1 MALLYGYGTGS
12 IVESFRYDEV
22 VDLLNQIPNNT
33 LNLVKAS
40 DVRDSVFSLWE
51 RINDL
56 SVIVASA
63 SATPTTFM
71 NPDPTTITV
80 GGVATGTTFPTPQT
94 VQQMF
99 NAILYPYTTPT
110 ISLSVVSFSGSTT
123 PITTQK
129 EYGQSLNSW
138 LYWSVT
144 KKSNP
149 IVSVVVDGVTISPIT
164 GNSQTGWRNVSGT
177 YSSIS
182 GSFPVSTANTF
193 LMTVNDGSTSIFTGA
208 TVTWMNKIYWG
219 SIDLSG
225 LLFPNPNLTL
235 NPSYT
240 TYVTSAITSNLI
252 KALNGAGVG
261 TGSELSITKNK
272 TYNQINANGK
282 YLIFAWPSS
291 VSGATTP
298 TFIVNGLPNT
308 AFTRVNT
315 AWAFTNQFNATT
327 NYEVWVSNTAYN
339 SAANIIVS

>member
-12 IVESFRYDEV
+12 NIESFRYDEV
-22 VDLLNQIPNNT
+22 ANLLNQIPNNT

-63 SATPTTFM
+63 SSTPTTFM

-80 GGVATGTTFPTPQT
+80 GGVSSGTTFPTPQT

-99 NAILYPYTTPT
+99 NAILYPYASPT
-110 ISLSVVSFSGSTT
+110 ISLSVVSTINSIT
-123 PITTQK
+123 PISTIK
-129 EYGQSLNSW
+129 EYGQSLTSW
-138 LYWSVT
+138 LYWKVT

-149 IVSVVVDGVTISPIT
+149 IVSVIVNGVTISPIT

-177 YSSIS
+177 YS
-182 GSFPVSTANTF
+182 FPLPVSTFNSYV
-193 LMTVNDGSTSIFTGA
+193 MQVNDGTTTTSTST

-261 TGSELSITKNK
+261 SGSELSTTKNK
-272 TYNQINANGK
+272 TYTGMNANGR

-298 TFIVNGLPNT
+298 TFTVNNLPNT

-315 AWAFTNQFNATT
+315 AWPFTNQFNVTT
-327 NYEVWVSNTAYN
+327 NYEVWISNTAYN

>member
-12 IVESFRYDEV
+12 AVESFRYDDV

-40 DVRDSVFSLWE
+40 DVRDSVFTLWE

-63 SATPTTFM
+63 STTPTTYM
-71 NPDPTTITV
+71 NPDPTTVTV
-80 GGVATGTTFPTPQT
+80 GGVVTGTTFPTPQT
-94 VQQMF
+94 IQQMF
-99 NAILYPYTTPT
+99 DAILYPYTNPT
-110 ISLSVVSFSGSTT
+110 ISLSVVGSLASTT

-129 EYGQSLNSW
+129 EYGQSLTSI

-149 IVSVVVDGVTISPIT
+149 IVSIVVNGVTITPIT
-164 GNSQTGWRNVSGT
+164 GNSQVGWRIVSGT
-177 YSSIS
+177 YS
-182 GSFPVSTANTF
+182 FPLASSTTNNF
-193 LMTVNDGSTSIFTGA
+193 LMNVNDGTSNTTTGTSI
-208 TVTWMNKIYWG
+208 TWLNRIYWG

-225 LLFPNPNLTL
+225 LVYPNPDLTI

-240 TYVTSAITSNLI
+240 TYVSAIVTSNLI

-261 TGSELSITKNK
+261 SGSELSVTKNK
-272 TYNQINANGK
+272 TYSGINGNGR

-291 VSGATTP
+291 VSGALTP
-298 TFIVNGLPNT
+298 TFTVNGLANT
-308 AFTRVNT
+308 AFTRVKT
-315 AWAFTNQFNATT
+315 AWPFANIYNVTT
-327 NYEVWVSNTAYN
+327 NFEVWVSNTAYN
-339 SAANIIVS
+339 SAANVIVS